1 MAERPNLDEDKGGKL
16 IDPTRFRGMVGSL
29 MYLSASRPDIVFAVC
44 MCARYQA
51 KPTEMHLTAIKRI
64 FRYLKGTINM
74 GLWYPKDSGFELKA
88 FADADYAGCHDT
100 RRSTSGSAQFL
111 GHRLVSWSSKKQKST
126 AISTTEA
133 EYIALSGCCAQIL
146 WMRSQLRD
154 YGFAFN
160 KIPMYCDNQSAI
172 ALCCNS
178 VQHSRSKHIDIRHHF
193 IKEQVERKVVELY
206 FVETKY
212 QLADIFTKALPRE
225 RFATLL
231 PLLGV
236 KQMSPETLKE
246 LQDESVSESDGRNVA
261 DSIAERLTR
270 PTAYKFKTD
279 CSIIPVWAK
288 LADFRLSRAFLTES
302 GTHISTAVAGTP
314 GYLDPE
320 YYTLNRLTEKSD
332 VHSFGVLLL
341 VIIGSSDINN
351 IVDPRLLGDFDIKSA
366 WKAVEL
372 AMACV
377 SHTPSR
383 RPTMNEVVMELNDC
397 LVAERA
403 RQETNPNNITGLMP
417 LDMESA

>member
-1 MAERPNLDEDKGGKL
+1 
-16 IDPTRFRGMVGSL
+16 
-29 MYLSASRPDIVFAVC
+29 
-44 MCARYQA
+44 
-51 KPTEMHLTAIKRI
+51 
-64 FRYLKGTINM
+64 M
-74 GLWYPKDSGFELKA
+74 GLWYSEGLRELKA

-246 LQDESVSESDGRNVA
+246 LQDESVSGSKGRTVA

-279 CSIIPVWAK
+279 CSIIPVW
-288 LADFRLSRAFLTES
+288 
-302 GTHISTAVAGTP
+302 
-314 GYLDPE
+314 
-320 YYTLNRLTEKSD
+320 
-332 VHSFGVLLL
+332 
-341 VIIGSSDINN
+341 
-351 IVDPRLLGDFDIKSA
+351 
-366 WKAVEL
+366 
-372 AMACV
+372 
-377 SHTPSR
+377 
-383 RPTMNEVVMELNDC
+383 
-397 LVAERA
+397 
-403 RQETNPNNITGLMP
+403 
-417 LDMESA
+417 